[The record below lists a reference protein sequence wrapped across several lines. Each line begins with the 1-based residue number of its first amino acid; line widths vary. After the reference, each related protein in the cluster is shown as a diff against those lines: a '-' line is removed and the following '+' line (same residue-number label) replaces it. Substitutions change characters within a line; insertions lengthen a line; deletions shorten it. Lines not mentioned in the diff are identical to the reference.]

1 MDFGALSPTLQ
12 CNRWG
17 SALRTMVPH
26 APPNRHVGGE
36 LRAKCW
42 RSIRCSLPR
51 LPAAYLVSV
60 GRRLLL

>member
-36 LRAKCW
+36 LRAKRW
-42 RSIRCSLPR
+42 RSIRSSLPR
-51 LPAAYLVSV
+51 LPATDLVSV
-60 GRRLLL
+60 GRRPLL